1 MLMRATDMAKGYP
14 AEGKRSPARLLSL
27 GWLVVAGV
35 VASVLSLPN
44 HRIWPQGVRSF
55 LAFND
60 SENGGRSRMLV
71 DTTQGILTLRATLDS
86 GATWPVAGVILF
98 LADSGKSLD
107 FSRHGSLDLSI
118 SSGNLQNIQLCLVE
132 EIPGFTQP
140 DRWQTSRY
148 ECREM
153 ELRPGQ
159 DTYRMPLETFSTPS
173 WWYTLAGVRPSVIG
187 AARRD
192 RVFRLIIQTGEGT
205 PVRETMELRITGI
218 SVVSDS
224 VLLWAICL
232 GVGLVL
238 SLVHLLWWAR
248 RHPHAV
254 APIAV
259 TSSVPIAAATQPLSF
274 QPLEVVSYA
283 DRERES
289 ILECLGRDYPDPE
302 LSLEKVSRS
311 TGVPSDRVTAHVK
324 TASGLHFKAYLNRIR
339 CEAARKLLLE
349 SDLPVSEIAG
359 KVGYGSVPHFNR
371 IFREVHGATP
381 TSLRGSNE
389 ESERIL
395 ETGEEKS

>member
-1 MLMRATDMAKGYP
+1 MRATDMVQVSGIRT
-14 AEGKRSPARLLSL
+14 GRIDARILPVTWLVAAFVV
-27 GWLVVAGV
+27 GWLLWTPAY
-35 VASVLSLPN
+35 
-44 HRIWPQGVRSF
+44 RIWPAGVKRT

-60 SENGGRSRMLV
+60 AESGGRSRMVV
-71 DTTQGILTLRATLDS
+71 DTAHGRLTLRATLDS

-98 LADSGKSLD
+98 LTDSGKTMDL
-107 FSRHGSLDLSI
+107 SRHSTLNLTI
-118 SSGNLQNIQLCLVE
+118 SSGNLQNVQLCLVE

-159 DTYRMPLETFSTPS
+159 DLYRMPLETFSTPS
-173 WWYTLAGVRPSVIG
+173 WWYTIAGLRPSVIG
-187 AARRD
+187 PARRD

-205 PVRETMELRITGI
+205 QPRILQELQI
-218 SVVSDS
+218 SQIAVVSDS
-224 VLLWAICL
+224 LFAWGLCLGGGVLLAL
-232 GVGLVL
+232 GHFLWLV
-238 SLVHLLWWAR
+238 R
-248 RHPHAV
+248 RRRVVSP
-254 APIAV
+254 APGI
-259 TSSVPIAAATQPLSF
+259 PPPAATLHQTLSF

-289 ILECLGRDYPDPE
+289 ILECLGRDYPDPD
-302 LSLEKVSRS
+302 LSLDKVSRS
-311 TGVPSDRVTAHVK
+311 TGVPADRVTAHVK

-381 TSLRGSNE
+381 TSLRGNTE
-389 ESERIL
+389 ENERIL
-395 ETGEEKS
+395 ESGEEKS

>member
-1 MLMRATDMAKGYP
+1 MSMRRTDMAKVSGFRAGRVDP
-14 AEGKRSPARLLSL
+14 RLLPL
-27 GWLVVAGV
+27 GWLVLAFMAGWF
-35 VASVLSLPN
+35 LSLPA
-44 HRIWPQGVRSF
+44 HRIWPLGVHRS

-60 SENGGRSRMLV
+60 AESQGRSRMVL
-71 DTTQGILTLRATLDS
+71 DTTRGRLTLKATLDS

-98 LADSGKSLD
+98 LSDSGKTVDL
-107 FSRHGSLDLSI
+107 SRHASLDLTI
-118 SSGNLQNIQLCLVE
+118 TSGNLQNVQLCLVE

-159 DTYRMPLETFSTPS
+159 DLYRMPLETFSTPS
-173 WWYTLAGVRPSVIG
+173 WWYTIAGLRPSVIG
-187 AARRD
+187 PARRD

-205 PVRETMELRITGI
+205 PLRTLQELQI
-218 SVVSDS
+218 SHIAVVSDS
-224 VLLWAICL
+224 LFVWGLCLGGGVLLAL
-232 GVGLVL
+232 A
-238 SLVHLLWWAR
+238 HFLWLAR
-248 RHPHAV
+248 RRRVVAPVSAV
-254 APIAV
+254 ANAP
-259 TSSVPIAAATQPLSF
+259 ATALHQTLSF

-289 ILECLGRDYPDPE
+289 ILECLGRDYPDPD
-302 LSLEKVSRS
+302 LSLDKVSRS
-311 TGVPSDRVTAHVK
+311 TGVPADRVTAHVK

-381 TSLRGSNE
+381 TSLRGNTE
-389 ESERIL
+389 ENERIL
-395 ETGEEKS
+395 ESGEEKS